1 MTEQRNRT
9 DSLNQPAARG
19 DSRHHGACDTAPT
32 GQPNQTL
39 RPTAG
44 LEDSDGPTRFAF
56 YGRSYGSPA
65 FVPARRSQQLAAA
78 RDVVRSVGGQIV
90 AEFFDSGPAAWVRGE
105 PPLYRLP
112 WGKGP
117 QARALI
123 EALRRDEFDAVVVG
137 VLDGR
142 TFGATHLWEVVAF
155 LDHYGK
161 RLWIPDI
168 NGPLDPTDEVDAL
181 LMRILIGI
189 PLPGTGRER
198 PLSGPARLADL
209 ERLLRRDRDE

>member
-1 MTEQRNRT
+1 MRSDDR
-9 DSLNQPAARG
+9 P
-19 DSRHHGACDTAPT
+19 HGPRDTARNT
-32 GQPNQTL
+32 DQPEQGVRPNWTT
-39 RPTAG
+39 RPTA
-44 LEDSDGPTRFAF
+44 EPDNSNTPPRFAF
-56 YGRSYGSPA
+56 YGRAYGSPA
-65 FVPARRSQQLAAA
+65 FAPARKSQQLAAA

-90 AEFFDSGPAAWVRGE
+90 AEFFDSGPAAWVHGV
-105 PPLYRLP
+105 PPLSRLP

-137 VLDGR
+137 ALDGR

-189 PLPGTGRER
+189 PLPGTARER

-209 ERLLRRDRDE
+209 QRLLRRDRDE